1 MADQGASRTA
11 VVVEDDDDIRQLL
24 VTVLRQAGFT
34 VHAAADGATAVE
46 AVRRHDPLV
55 TTVDVNL
62 PDIDG
67 YEVVRRIR
75 GFSDTY
81 VVMLTALPDEIDV
94 LMGLDAGADDYQVKP
109 FRARELRARIEALL
123 RRPRARRA
131 DAGSAPPP
139 PFEPGVDT
147 GAPDDHRRVE
157 HGPLVVD
164 LDAHAVTVD
173 GTEVHLTRSE
183 FDLLTTL
190 AERTG
195 RVVPKDDLVRALR
208 GEEYDAGVFVS
219 DAERRSLEV
228 HMVNLRRKLGD
239 DGGSPRWIQTVRG
252 VGYKFVAPA

>member
-46 AVRRHDPLV
+46 AVRRHDPIV

-123 RRPRARRA
+123 RRPRTRQVGV
-131 DAGSAPPP
+131 GSAPPP
-139 PFEPGVDT
+139 PSEPVTEAD
-147 GAPDDHRRVE
+147 GADDHRRVE

-183 FDLLTTL
+183 FDLLTAL

-208 GEEYDAGVFVS
+208 GEEYDVGVFVS

>member
-34 VHAAADGATAVE
+34 VHAAASGVEAVE
-46 AVRRHDPLV
+46 AVRQHDPLV

-75 GFSDTY
+75 TFSDTY
-81 VVMLTALPDEIDV
+81 VVMLTALSDEIDV

-123 RRPRARRA
+123 RRPRTRHVG
-131 DAGSAPPP
+131 DGSAPPARP
-139 PFEPGVDT
+139 EPGADGVE
-147 GAPDDHRRVE
+147 DDHRRVE
-157 HGPLVVD
+157 RGLLVVD
-164 LDAHAVTVD
+164 LDAHAVTVGD
-173 GTEVHLTRSE
+173 AEVHLTRSE
-183 FDLLTTL
+183 FELLATL
-190 AERTG
+190 AERAG
-195 RVVPKDDLVRALR
+195 RVVAKDDLVRALR
-208 GEEYDAGVFVS
+208 GEEYDVGVFVS